1 MKRKYDFGGYATR
14 NDLRC
19 SDGRTIRHN
28 AFKDCDG
35 SRVPLVWNHC
45 HKELSNVLG
54 HADLENRDDGV
65 YCYCSFNDS
74 AEGQEAKER
83 VVHGD
88 LTNLSIYAN
97 QLKLR
102 GSDVL
107 HGIIREVS
115 LVMAGANPGAWID
128 DIAVA
133 HGEDADGEAIIFT
146 DDSIILHS
154 DEDEDDE
161 ENNEDPAASDD
172 SQDDTADDN
181 DDTDDE
187 NDDEEDDS
195 LNHADDSKEDGK
207 MADKTVK
214 EVFDTMTDEQKT
226 ACYALI
232 GAALEEAGANDDG
245 GDEMK
250 HNAFDYEDDST
261 VLMHAEFEEKVMGDA
276 KRLGSVKEAFLAHSA
291 DYGIDHI
298 DWLQPEFK
306 NVNGDGAPGFVKR
319 QPDAWVDVVLNGVH
333 HTPFSKVKMMFADL
347 REDEARAKG
356 YLKGKYKKE
365 EVFGLL
371 KRQVSATTIYK
382 KQKFDR
388 DDVIEITTF
397 DMIAWVKG
405 EMRMMLNE
413 ELARAILFGDGRSTM
428 DEDHI
433 NEQNIIPVCA
443 EEDFY
448 AMKKVIT
455 PATGESLGHAIINGT
470 VKAQDEYEGSGN
482 LTAFFPTATVT
493 DMLLL
498 EDKDG
503 HRMYKDLRDLALAMA
518 VEKIVKVPASI
529 VPTDV
534 YGVVLD
540 LKDYNIGAD
549 KGGAINMFD
558 DFDIDYNQ
566 MKYLIETR
574 CSGALIKPFSAIVL
588 KKNA

>member
-28 AFKDCDG
+28 AFKECDG
-35 SRVPLVWNHC
+35 ERVPLVWNHC

-97 QLKLR
+97 QLKQR
-102 GSDVL
+102 GGDVL
-107 HGIIREVS
+107 HGVIREVS
-115 LVMAGANPGAWID
+115 LVLAGANPGAWID
-128 DIAVA
+128 DVAVA
-133 HGEDADGEAIIFT
+133 HGDDADGEAIIYN

-154 DEDEDDE
+154 DEDDE
-161 ENNEDPAASDD
+161 EYDDVPAASEEPETETETEDTNDEKD
-172 SQDDTADDN
+172 S
-181 DDTDDE
+181 
-187 NDDEEDDS
+187 EDDS
-195 LNHADDSKEDGK
+195 LNHSDDSKEDDK

-214 EVFDTMTDEQKT
+214 EVFNTMNEEQKT
-226 ACYALI
+226 ACYAMI
-232 GAALEEAGANDDG
+232 GAALEEAGKNNNDG
-245 GDEMK
+245 GEEMK
-250 HNAFDYEDDST
+250 HNAFDYEDDSN
-261 VLMHAEFEEKVMGDA
+261 VLMHAEFESAVMGDA
-276 KRLGSVKEAFLAHSA
+276 KRLGSIKESFLAHAA

-319 QPDAWVDVVLNGVH
+319 QPDAWVDIVLNGVH

-388 DDVIEITTF
+388 DDVIEITSF
-397 DMIAWVKG
+397 DVIAWVKG
-405 EMRMMLNE
+405 EMRMMLDE
-413 ELARAILFGDGRSTM
+413 ELARAILFGDGRSAV
-428 DEDHI
+428 DEDKI
-433 NEQNIIPVCA
+433 NEQNIIPVCS

-448 AMKKVIT
+448 AMKKTIS
-455 PATGESLGHAIINGT
+455 PASGESLGHAIITG
-470 VKAQDEYEGSGN
+470 VVRAQDDYEGSGN

-493 DMLLL
+493 EMLLL

-503 HRMYKDLRDLALAMA
+503 HRMYKDIRDLALAMA

-529 VPTDV
+529 VPSDV
-534 YGVVLD
+534 YGVILD

-549 KGGAINMFD
+549 KGGAVNMFD

-566 MKYLIETR
+566 QKYLIETR

-588 KKNA
+588 KHA

>member
-19 SDGRTIRHN
+19 SDGRTIRKD

-35 SRVPLVWNHC
+35 SIVPLVWNHR
-45 HKELSNVLG
+45 HNELENVLG
-54 HADLENRDDGV
+54 HALLENRDDGV
-65 YCYCSFNDS
+65 YCYCSLNDS
-74 AEGQEAKER
+74 DVGRQAKER
-83 VVHGD
+83 VAHGD

-97 QLKLR
+97 QLKQN
-102 GSDVL
+102 GGDVL

-115 LVMAGANPGAWID
+115 LVLAGANPGAWID
-128 DIAVA
+128 EIAMS
-133 HGEDADGEAIIFT
+133 HGEESDGEAIIYN
-146 DDSIILHS
+146 DDTIDLSHGDEDS
-154 DEDEDDE
+154 EETEEESKSEDSEDKEEEVNEDEDEDSDE
-161 ENNEDPAASDD
+161 EINHSDD
-172 SQDDTADDN
+172 SN
-181 DDTDDE
+181 
-187 NDDEEDDS
+187 
-195 LNHADDSKEDGK
+195 KEDNK
-207 MADKTVK
+207 MAEKTVK
-214 EVFDTMTDEQKT
+214 EVFDTMNEEQKQV
-226 ACYALI
+226 CYAMV
-232 GAALEEAGANDDG
+232 GAALEEAGVK
-245 GDEMK
+245 DEGEENMK
-250 HNAFDYEDDST
+250 HNAFDNEEEMY
-261 VLMHAEFEEKVMGDA
+261 LAHAEFESAVMGDA
-276 KRLGSVKEAFLAHSA
+276 KRCGSVKEAFLEHSA
-291 DYGIDHI
+291 EYGIDHI

-306 NVNGDGAPGFVKR
+306 NVNGDGAPGFIKR

-388 DDVIEITTF
+388 DDIIEITSF

-405 EMRMMLNE
+405 EMRMMLDE
-413 ELARAILFGDGRSTM
+413 ELARAILFGDGRSTLS
-428 DEDHI
+428 EDHI
-433 NEQNIIPVCA
+433 DDSCIIPVYA

-448 AMKKVIT
+448 AMKYTIS
-455 PATGESLGHAIINGT
+455 PAAGESLGHAIINGV

-493 DMLLL
+493 DMLLI

-503 HRMYKDLRDLALAMA
+503 HRMYKDMRELALAMS
-518 VEKIVKVPASI
+518 VDKIVKVPASI
-529 VPTDV
+529 VPNDI
-534 YGVVLD
+534 YGLVLD
-540 LKDYNIGAD
+540 LKDYNVGAD